1 MPQHKIHF
9 RRIIFDIYISI
20 PFYYIFDTQRDGI
33 LHIAIPV
40 TAFMTLR
47 DFFYSRATRLVSP
60 RLLPRCIS
68 SARNLR

>member
-1 MPQHKIHF
+1 MLQHSIHF
-9 RRIIFDIYISI
+9 RRYTFDTSRFS
-20 PFYYIFDTQRDGI
+20 FYYIFDAQRDGI
-33 LHIAIPV
+33 LRVAIPV
-40 TAFMTLR
+40 TAFTTLR